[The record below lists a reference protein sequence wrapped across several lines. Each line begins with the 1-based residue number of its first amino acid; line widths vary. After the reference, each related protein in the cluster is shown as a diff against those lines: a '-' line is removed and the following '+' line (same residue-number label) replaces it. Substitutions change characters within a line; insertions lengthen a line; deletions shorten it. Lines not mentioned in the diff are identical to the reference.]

1 MITVLLTF
9 LSLILILC
17 ITHKNK
23 KLHVTTRIYQSH
35 KLPFNSQNSTKSLM
49 KSAPSVTL
57 FHVFCPVVK
66 SQKINSNTLSIST
79 MIRYRV
85 QDILSPFRLTSPLPG
100 PNSRCWLSHSHHTND
115 RLAWHV
121 KWKNGSA
128 FPCHCW
134 TPLPKPSGG
143 RGWLFEKWDLY
154 TDSSRDRGKVVQRNP

>member
-1 MITVLLTF
+1 ML
-9 LSLILILC
+9 LSLTVYMAGKEKGREVDPGSPLNWEQLFHW
-17 ITHKNK
+17 TPK
-23 KLHVTTRIYQSH
+23 KLC
-35 KLPFNSQNSTKSLM
+35 FSQNSTKSLM